1 MRGSVQRCAGR
12 LAWGHRSKG
21 GRGERRSASDPCTC
35 LCVKSRPTHTAQ
47 RPSVDTH
54 RLVIPKHNTF
64 RKLQSYSLNFAN
76 LHQLRNTFLSNFRS
90 HMFPSHPYSMCRSI
104 QNTRSTV
111 WLSADILI
119 LMSLFLKKN
128 SQGSETQALPVT
140 GPHGWPQRS
149 MQLFPLLSQ
158 QVSLSCSNEEFTQ
171 MPPHKHNNPDLCFRL
186 TESVHMNCFSFVYM

>member
-1 MRGSVQRCAGR
+1 MCEEPAHSHSPKALCGYTPPCHSKTQHFQKTAKLLTKLCKSSSAPQYISIELQVSHVSLSSVQ
-12 LAWGHRSKG
+12 H
-21 GRGERRSASDPCTC
+21 
-35 LCVKSRPTHTAQ
+35 VQ
-47 RPSVDTH
+47 
-54 RLVIPKHNTF
+54 
-64 RKLQSYSLNFAN
+64 
-76 LHQLRNTFLSNFRS
+76 
-90 HMFPSHPYSMCRSI
+90 I